1 MLSIEGVTI
10 LSFYPDWMH
19 CKSLGID
26 KPLLGSV
33 LYVLIHYI
41 LPGDVDENLQ
51 EVWDDIQEGYEAIG
65 TENRYG
71 QMRRT
76 MSHTKSQLK
85 LKGKAAEV
93 KDLGPVMVRV
103 WRKHMNK
110 NVSIHNKIL
119 LVLEGSLV

>member
-1 MLSIEGVTI
+1 MPCIEGVTI

-41 LPGDVDENLQ
+41 LAGDVEENLQ
-51 EVWDDIQEGYEAIG
+51 EVWDDIQEAYDDIG

-71 QMRRT
+71 HMRRT
-76 MSHTKSQLK
+76 MFITKSQPK

-93 KDLGPVMVRV
+93 RDMGLVMVRV
-103 WRKHMNK
+103 WKKHMNA
-110 NVSIHNKIL
+110 NLLIHQKIL
-119 LVLEGSLV
+119 VVLEGSLV

>member
-1 MLSIEGVTI
+1 MLCIEGVTI

-41 LPGDVDENLQ
+41 LPGDVEENLQ
-51 EVWDDIQEGYEAIG
+51 EVWDDIQEAYEHFG
-65 TENRYG
+65 SENRYG
-71 QMRRT
+71 HMRRT
-76 MSHTKSQLK
+76 MFTTKSQPK

-93 KDLGPVMVRV
+93 RDMGPVMVRV
-103 WRKHMNK
+103 WRKHMNA
-110 NVSIHNKIL
+110 NLLIHQKIL
-119 LVLEGSLV
+119 VVLEGSLV

>member
-1 MLSIEGVTI
+1 M
-10 LSFYPDWMH
+10 
-19 CKSLGID
+19 D

-33 LYVLIHYI
+33 LYVLIHFI

-71 QMRRT
+71 NMRRT
-76 MSHTKSQLK
+76 MFHTKSQPK

-93 KDLGPVMVRV
+93 RDLGPVMVRV
-103 WRKHMNK
+103 WRKHMNA
-110 NVSIHNKIL
+110 NLLIHQKIL
-119 LVLEGSLV
+119 VVLEGSLV

>member
-1 MLSIEGVTI
+1 MLCIEGVTI

-33 LYVLIHYI
+33 LYVLIHFV
-41 LPGDVDENLQ
+41 LPGDVEENLQ
-51 EVWDDIQEGYEAIG
+51 VVWDDIQEAYDDIG

-71 QMRRT
+71 HMRRT
-76 MSHTKSQLK
+76 MFTTKSQPK

-93 KDLGPVMVRV
+93 RDMGPVMVRV
-103 WRKHMNK
+103 WRKHMNA
-110 NVSIHNKIL
+110 NLLIHQKIL
-119 LVLEGSLV
+119 VVLEGSLV